1 MLALTG
7 ALAREECRGDRLR
20 GGDRGQFV
28 GEDRAQQP
36 RTDVVRTGLHRRE
49 PCEALD
55 DRVVGRLC
63 RKGPLLAKPADRD
76 IDDFWRDPAN
86 RIFADSEALGDTGTE
101 VLDKDI

>member
-28 GEDRAQQP
+28 GEDSAQQP

-63 RKGPLLAKPADRD
+63 RIRPLLAKPADRD
-76 IDDFWRDPAN
+76 IDDLWRDRAN
-86 RIFADSEALGDTGTE
+86 RVLPYPEALGDTGAE
-101 VLDKDI
+101 VLDKD